1 MSWDDRVVGAAL
13 IAAGAAIGIEARS
26 FPRLAGMDY
35 GPGLFPTIAAVGMAA
50 CGAAILLGARRPARI
65 EPEARE
71 PLRWP
76 AAALLAL
83 VAGFA
88 LLLEP
93 LGFHLAAAGA
103 TLAAAL
109 LFGARP
115 VPAVLL
121 ALLLPLALHAV
132 FSEVLRV
139 PLPWG
144 ILTPIAW

>member
-1 MSWDDRVVGAAL
+1 MRDDWVTGAAL
-13 IAAGAAIGIEARS
+13 IAAGAFIGIEARG

-35 GPGLFPTIAAVGMAA
+35 GPGLFPTIAAVGMAG
-50 CGAAILLGARRPARI
+50 CGAAIVLGARRPARA
-65 EPEARE
+65 EPAPRE

-76 AAALLAL
+76 ALALLAL

-88 LLLEP
+88 LLLQP

-103 TLAAAL
+103 TLGAAL

-115 VPAVLL
+115 WAAL
-121 ALLLPLALHAV
+121 ALALALPPALHAV
-132 FSEVLRV
+132 FYTGLRV

-144 ILTPIAW
+144 VLTPIAW

>member
-1 MSWDDRVVGAAL
+1 MRDDWITGAAL
-13 IAAGAAIGIEARS
+13 VAAGIAIGIEARG

-50 CGAAILLGARRPARI
+50 CGAAILLGARRPARAAP
-65 EPEARE
+65 EPRE

-93 LGFHLAAAGA
+93 LGFHLSAAGA

-115 VPAVLL
+115 AAAILL

-132 FSEVLRV
+132 FSSVLRV